1 MVKRWILSWVL
12 ALCLVAGCE
21 QTSQE
26 RLDAYKQTAQGM
38 QQVSAQLGTGIDA
51 MTEAMDQAA
60 VVLDDPAIA
69 EADKAKVLGEVEKL
83 KTNLAEAVA
92 KKADVDGKLAKMT
105 ALIEQA
111 AAGGQ
116 LSDELKLYADGIG
129 AAAPYLGKY
138 GAYAIILQ
146 LILNVVSAIAAA
158 KKNTEAKVNAEA
170 AATAQAKYQAHKVGV
185 EATIK
190 TIAANET
197 TKPAAVAAILYDNIG
212 KARAAAG
219 VA

>member
-1 MVKRWILSWVL
+1 MKRWMLIWVL

-21 QTSQE
+21 QTSQK

-38 QQVSAQLGTGIDA
+38 QQVSAQLGTGIEA

-60 VVLDDPAIA
+60 AVIDDPAISA
-69 EADKAKVLGEVEKL
+69 DDKAKVLGAVEKL
-83 KTNLAEAVA
+83 KSNLAEAVA
-92 KKADVDGKLAKMT
+92 KKADVDAKLAKIT

-116 LSDELKLYADGIG
+116 LSDELQLYADGIG
-129 AAAPYLGKY
+129 AAAPYLGQY

-158 KKNTEAKVNAEA
+158 RKNKEAKVNAAEA
-170 AATAQAKYQAHKVGV
+170 AAAQAKYRAHKVGV
-185 EATIK
+185 ESTLK
-190 TIAANET
+190 TIAASET
-197 TKPAAVAAILYDNIG
+197 TKPAAVAALMYDNIG